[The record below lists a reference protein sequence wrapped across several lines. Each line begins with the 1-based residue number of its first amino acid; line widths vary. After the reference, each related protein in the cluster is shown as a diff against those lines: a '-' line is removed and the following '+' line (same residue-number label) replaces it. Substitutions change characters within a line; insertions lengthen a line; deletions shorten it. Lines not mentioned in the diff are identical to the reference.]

1 MDRKVKTL
9 LKGAGLERLV
19 GGELPAEM
27 RQRAIENKR
36 QARTDEEA
44 KYQAWLKEHGK
55 TDTTANLQGDEAI
68 MSRSTDPTYQQ
79 YRREQE
85 QARNTPEAL
94 TSKATADIEDAK
106 KKLAEPMYNL
116 EGKINIKEARAFG
129 LPRDAKFKDLVAAV
143 EAAKAKGELNQD
155 QRNYSGRVETY
166 KSFTA
171 RANQSVEAATDL
183 QKGRVE
189 AANKD
194 ELKRLG
200 LQEGATPEMI
210 ANARAGEAGKLKEQY
225 FTEKARKE
233 RLDEWRDIEASENR
247 RIREQ
252 MVEAKKFLQSKLTDD
267 KVANLDWLRMDR
279 EMSNGEILRK
289 QIYAL
294 QESAFR
300 NGLETPEEYVEAY
313 NSGKPLPYEA
323 EPDKRKPIVVF
334 DAEKATDEQMKEL
347 ESKIGFFDKV
357 GHYGLVGSLML
368 ADIAAEVL
376 PYIMPAFGTALSLG
390 WKAFAPEGSMNYQEG
405 TVGQKF
411 GRLGLSIVED
421 GVKKLIGL
429 GQRKRRRM
437 MTKMMDDEVK
447 LHGGARYVFTIDGA
461 RQYKDW
467 IDRNIKIEHHT
478 LTELNNL
485 KTILTNGTN
494 IPADQIQKVVLEF
507 GINWNRA
514 SRMLLEMTA
523 EGESAP
529 RLGFEPEKA
538 RKRASGRGRGQAS
551 GFVMRMMAE
560 NKKKHK
566 GQYKNPSTNDYASSM
581 KSFRAFDYSKM
592 DKPSKFL
599 KEHFSGEPVPFV
611 SKRAEKKAEDTALAS
626 IRASKMSQ
634 ADAKAKM
641 EEARKK
647 IGEKPQYQILYNAFR
662 RYVSV

>member
-19 GGELPAEM
+19 GGELPVDM

-55 TDTTANLQGDEAI
+55 VDATANLQGDEAI

-85 QARNTPEAL
+85 QARYTPEAL

-106 KKLAEPMYNL
+106 KKLADPMYNL
-116 EGKINIKEARAFG
+116 EGKIAPKEAIAFG
-129 LPRDAKFKDLVAAV
+129 LPRDAKFKDLIAAV
-143 EAAKAKGELNQD
+143 EAAKANGELNQN
-155 QRNYSGRVETY
+155 QRNYSGRVENY
-166 KSFTA
+166 KALTA

-225 FTEKARKE
+225 FNEKAAKE

-247 RIREQ
+247 RIKEQ
-252 MVEAKKFLQSKLTDD
+252 MFEAKKFLQSKLTDD
-267 KVANLDWLRMDR
+267 KVANLDWIRMDR
-279 EMSNGEILRK
+279 EMSNGEVLRK

-447 LHGGARYVFTIDGA
+447 LHGG
-461 RQYKDW
+461 
-467 IDRNIKIEHHT
+467 
-478 LTELNNL
+478 
-485 KTILTNGTN
+485 
-494 IPADQIQKVVLEF
+494 
-507 GINWNRA
+507 
-514 SRMLLEMTA
+514 
-523 EGESAP
+523 
-529 RLGFEPEKA
+529 
-538 RKRASGRGRGQAS
+538 RGQAS

-566 GQYKNPSTNDYASSM
+566 GQYKNPSTNDYGSSM
-581 KSFRAFDYSKM
+581 KSFRAFDYAKM
-592 DKPSKFL
+592 ENPSKFL
-599 KEHFSGEPVPFV
+599 TEHFSGEPVPFV
-611 SKRAEKKAEDTALAS
+611 SRRAEKKAEDTALAS

>member
-19 GGELPAEM
+19 GGELPVDM

-55 TDTTANLQGDEAI
+55 VDATANLQGDEAI

-85 QARNTPEAL
+85 QARYTPEAL

-106 KKLAEPMYNL
+106 KKLADPMYNL
-116 EGKINIKEARAFG
+116 EGKIAPKEAIAFG
-129 LPRDAKFKDLVAAV
+129 LPRDAKFKDLIAAV
-143 EAAKAKGELNQD
+143 EAAKAKGELNQN
-155 QRNYSGRVETY
+155 QRNYSGRVENY
-166 KSFTA
+166 KALTA

-225 FTEKARKE
+225 FNEKAAKE

-247 RIREQ
+247 RIKEQ
-252 MVEAKKFLQSKLTDD
+252 MFEAKKFLQSKLTDD
-267 KVANLDWLRMDR
+267 KVANLDWIRMDR

-289 QIYAL
+289 QIYSL

-376 PYIMPAFGTALSLG
+376 PYVMPAFGTALSLG

-447 LHGGARYVFTIDGA
+447 LHGG
-461 RQYKDW
+461 
-467 IDRNIKIEHHT
+467 
-478 LTELNNL
+478 
-485 KTILTNGTN
+485 
-494 IPADQIQKVVLEF
+494 
-507 GINWNRA
+507 
-514 SRMLLEMTA
+514 
-523 EGESAP
+523 
-529 RLGFEPEKA
+529 
-538 RKRASGRGRGQAS
+538 RGQAS

-566 GQYKNPSTNDYASSM
+566 GQYKNPSTNDYGSSM
-581 KSFRAFDYSKM
+581 KSFRAFDYAKM
-592 DKPSKFL
+592 ENPSKFL
-599 KEHFSGEPVPFV
+599 TEHFSGEPVPFV
-611 SKRAEKKAEDTALAS
+611 SRRAEKKAEDTALAS

>member
-19 GGELPAEM
+19 GGELPVDM

-55 TDTTANLQGDEAI
+55 VDATANLQGDEAI

-85 QARNTPEAL
+85 QARYTPEAL

-106 KKLAEPMYNL
+106 KKLADPMYNL
-116 EGKINIKEARAFG
+116 EGKIAPKEAIAFG
-129 LPRDAKFKDLVAAV
+129 LPRDAKFKDLIAAV
-143 EAAKAKGELNQD
+143 EAAKANGELNQN
-155 QRNYSGRVETY
+155 QRNYSGRVENY
-166 KSFTA
+166 KALTA

-225 FTEKARKE
+225 FNEKAAKE
-233 RLDEWRDIEASENR
+233 RLDEWRDIEYRENK
-247 RIREQ
+247 RIKEQ
-252 MVEAKKFLQSKLTDD
+252 MVEAKKFLRSKLTDD
-267 KVANLDWLRMDR
+267 KVANLDWIRMDR
-279 EMSNGEILRK
+279 EMSNGEVLRK

-376 PYIMPAFGTALSLG
+376 PYVMPAFGTALSLG

-447 LHGGARYVFTIDGA
+447 LHGG
-461 RQYKDW
+461 
-467 IDRNIKIEHHT
+467 
-478 LTELNNL
+478 
-485 KTILTNGTN
+485 
-494 IPADQIQKVVLEF
+494 
-507 GINWNRA
+507 
-514 SRMLLEMTA
+514 
-523 EGESAP
+523 
-529 RLGFEPEKA
+529 
-538 RKRASGRGRGQAS
+538 RGQAS

-566 GQYKNPSTNDYASSM
+566 GQYKNPSTNDYGSSM
-581 KSFRAFDYSKM
+581 KSFRAFDYAKM
-592 DKPSKFL
+592 ENPSKFL
-599 KEHFSGEPVPFV
+599 TEHFSGEPVPFV
-611 SKRAEKKAEDTALAS
+611 SRRAEKKAEDTALAS

>member
-19 GGELPAEM
+19 GGELPVDM

-55 TDTTANLQGDEAI
+55 VDATANLQGDEAI

-85 QARNTPEAL
+85 QARYTPEAL

-106 KKLAEPMYNL
+106 KKLADPMYNL
-116 EGKINIKEARAFG
+116 EGKIAPKEAIAFG
-129 LPRDAKFKDLVAAV
+129 LPRDAKFKDLIAAV
-143 EAAKAKGELNQD
+143 EAAKANGELNQN
-155 QRNYSGRVETY
+155 QRNYSGRVENY
-166 KSFTA
+166 KALTA

-225 FTEKARKE
+225 FNEKAAKE
-233 RLDEWRDIEASENR
+233 RLDEWRDIEYRENK
-247 RIREQ
+247 RIKEQ
-252 MVEAKKFLQSKLTDD
+252 MVEAKKFLRSKLTDD

-279 EMSNGEILRK
+279 EMSNGEVLRK

-376 PYIMPAFGTALSLG
+376 PYVMPAFGTALSLG

-447 LHGGARYVFTIDGA
+447 LHGG
-461 RQYKDW
+461 
-467 IDRNIKIEHHT
+467 
-478 LTELNNL
+478 
-485 KTILTNGTN
+485 
-494 IPADQIQKVVLEF
+494 
-507 GINWNRA
+507 
-514 SRMLLEMTA
+514 
-523 EGESAP
+523 
-529 RLGFEPEKA
+529 
-538 RKRASGRGRGQAS
+538 RGQAS

-566 GQYKNPSTNDYASSM
+566 GQYKNPSTNDYGSSM
-581 KSFRAFDYSKM
+581 KSFRAFDYAKM
-592 DKPSKFL
+592 ENPSKFL
-599 KEHFSGEPVPFV
+599 TEHFSGEPVPFV
-611 SKRAEKKAEDTALAS
+611 SRRAEKKAEDTALAS

>member
-19 GGELPAEM
+19 GGEM
-27 RQRAIENKR
+27 RQRAVENKR

-55 TDTTANLQGDEAI
+55 VDTTANLQGDEAL

-85 QARNTPEAL
+85 QARYTPEGL
-94 TSKATADIEDAK
+94 TAKATADIEDAK
-106 KKLAEPMYNL
+106 KKLADPMYNL
-116 EGKINIKEARAFG
+116 EGKINLKEAKAFG
-129 LPRDAKFKDLVAAV
+129 LPRDAKFKDFIAAV
-143 EAAKAKGELNQD
+143 EAAKASGELNQN
-155 QRNYSGRVETY
+155 QKNYSGRVEGY
-166 KSFTA
+166 KALTA
-171 RANQSVEAATDL
+171 QANQSVEAATDL

-225 FTEKARKE
+225 FNEKAAKE

-267 KVANLDWLRMDR
+267 KVANLDWIRMDR

-376 PYIMPAFGTALSLG
+376 PYVMPAFGTALSLG

-447 LHGGARYVFTIDGA
+447 LHGG
-461 RQYKDW
+461 
-467 IDRNIKIEHHT
+467 
-478 LTELNNL
+478 
-485 KTILTNGTN
+485 
-494 IPADQIQKVVLEF
+494 
-507 GINWNRA
+507 
-514 SRMLLEMTA
+514 
-523 EGESAP
+523 
-529 RLGFEPEKA
+529 
-538 RKRASGRGRGQAS
+538 RGQAS

-566 GQYKNPSTNDYASSM
+566 GQYKNPSTNDYGSSM

-592 DKPSKFL
+592 ENPSKFL

>member
-19 GGELPAEM
+19 GGELPVDM

-36 QARTDEEA
+36 QARTLEEA

-55 TDTTANLQGDEAI
+55 VDATANLQGDEAI

-85 QARNTPEAL
+85 QARYTPEAL

-106 KKLAEPMYNL
+106 KKLADPMYNL
-116 EGKINIKEARAFG
+116 EGKIAPKEAIAFG
-129 LPRDAKFKDLVAAV
+129 LPRDAKFKDLIAAV
-143 EAAKAKGELNQD
+143 EAAKANGELNQN
-155 QRNYSGRVETY
+155 QRNYSGRVENY
-166 KSFTA
+166 KALTA

-210 ANARAGEAGKLKEQY
+210 ANARAGEAAKGKEQY
-225 FTEKARKE
+225 FNEKAAKE

-247 RIREQ
+247 RIKEQ
-252 MVEAKKFLQSKLTDD
+252 MFEAKKFLQSKLTDD
-267 KVANLDWLRMDR
+267 KVANLDWIRMDR

-289 QIYAL
+289 QIYSL

-300 NGLETPEEYVEAY
+300 NGLDTPEEYVEAY

-376 PYIMPAFGTALSLG
+376 PYVMPAFGTALSLG

-447 LHGGARYVFTIDGA
+447 LHGG
-461 RQYKDW
+461 
-467 IDRNIKIEHHT
+467 
-478 LTELNNL
+478 
-485 KTILTNGTN
+485 
-494 IPADQIQKVVLEF
+494 
-507 GINWNRA
+507 
-514 SRMLLEMTA
+514 
-523 EGESAP
+523 
-529 RLGFEPEKA
+529 
-538 RKRASGRGRGQAS
+538 RGQAS

-566 GQYKNPSTNDYASSM
+566 GQYKNPSTNDYGSSM

-592 DKPSKFL
+592 ENPSKFL
-599 KEHFSGEPVPFV
+599 TEHFSGEPVPFV
-611 SKRAEKKAEDTALAS
+611 SRRAEKKAEDTALAS

-647 IGEKPQYQILYNAFR
+647 IGEKPQYQILYNAVR

>member
-19 GGELPAEM
+19 GGELPVDM

-55 TDTTANLQGDEAI
+55 VDATANLQGDEAI

-85 QARNTPEAL
+85 QARYTPEAL

-106 KKLAEPMYNL
+106 KKLADPMYNL
-116 EGKINIKEARAFG
+116 EGKIAPKEAIAFG
-129 LPRDAKFKDLVAAV
+129 LPRDAKFKDLIAAV
-143 EAAKAKGELNQD
+143 EAAKANGELNQN
-155 QRNYSGRVETY
+155 QRNYSGRVENY
-166 KSFTA
+166 KALTA

-225 FTEKARKE
+225 FNEKAAKE
-233 RLDEWRDIEASENR
+233 RLDEWRDIEYRENK
-247 RIREQ
+247 RIKEQ
-252 MVEAKKFLQSKLTDD
+252 MFEAKKFLQSKLTDD
-267 KVANLDWLRMDR
+267 KVANLDWIRMDR
-279 EMSNGEILRK
+279 EMSNGEVLRK

-376 PYIMPAFGTALSLG
+376 PYVMPAFGTALSLG

-447 LHGGARYVFTIDGA
+447 LHGG
-461 RQYKDW
+461 
-467 IDRNIKIEHHT
+467 
-478 LTELNNL
+478 
-485 KTILTNGTN
+485 
-494 IPADQIQKVVLEF
+494 
-507 GINWNRA
+507 
-514 SRMLLEMTA
+514 
-523 EGESAP
+523 
-529 RLGFEPEKA
+529 
-538 RKRASGRGRGQAS
+538 RGQAS

-566 GQYKNPSTNDYASSM
+566 GQYKNPSTNDYGSSM
-581 KSFRAFDYSKM
+581 KSFRAFDYAKM
-592 DKPSKFL
+592 ENPSKFL
-599 KEHFSGEPVPFV
+599 TEHFSGEPVPFV
-611 SKRAEKKAEDTALAS
+611 SRRAEKKAEDTALAS

>member
-19 GGELPAEM
+19 GGELPVDM

-55 TDTTANLQGDEAI
+55 VDATANLQGDEAI

-85 QARNTPEAL
+85 QARYTPEAL

-106 KKLAEPMYNL
+106 KKLADPMYNL
-116 EGKINIKEARAFG
+116 EGKIAPKEAIAFG
-129 LPRDAKFKDLVAAV
+129 LPRDAKFKDLIAAV
-143 EAAKAKGELNQD
+143 EAAKSKGELNQN
-155 QRNYSGRVETY
+155 QRNYSGRVENY
-166 KSFTA
+166 KALTA

-225 FTEKARKE
+225 FNEKAAKE

-247 RIREQ
+247 RIKEQ
-252 MVEAKKFLQSKLTDD
+252 MVEAKKFLRSKLTDD
-267 KVANLDWLRMDR
+267 KVANLDWIRMDR
-279 EMSNGEILRK
+279 EMSNGEVLRK

-376 PYIMPAFGTALSLG
+376 PYVMPAFGTALSLG

-447 LHGGARYVFTIDGA
+447 LHGG
-461 RQYKDW
+461 
-467 IDRNIKIEHHT
+467 
-478 LTELNNL
+478 
-485 KTILTNGTN
+485 
-494 IPADQIQKVVLEF
+494 
-507 GINWNRA
+507 
-514 SRMLLEMTA
+514 
-523 EGESAP
+523 
-529 RLGFEPEKA
+529 
-538 RKRASGRGRGQAS
+538 RGQAS

-566 GQYKNPSTNDYASSM
+566 GQYKNPSTNDYGSSM
-581 KSFRAFDYSKM
+581 KSFRAFDYAKM
-592 DKPSKFL
+592 ENPSKFL
-599 KEHFSGEPVPFV
+599 TEHFSGEPVPFV
-611 SKRAEKKAEDTALAS
+611 SRRAEKKAEDTALAS

>member
-19 GGELPAEM
+19 GGELPVDM

-55 TDTTANLQGDEAI
+55 VDATANLQGDEAI

-85 QARNTPEAL
+85 QARYTPEAL

-106 KKLAEPMYNL
+106 KKLADPMYNL
-116 EGKINIKEARAFG
+116 EGKIAPKEAIAFG
-129 LPRDAKFKDLVAAV
+129 LPRDAKFKDLIAAV
-143 EAAKAKGELNQD
+143 EAAKANGELNQN
-155 QRNYSGRVETY
+155 QRNYSGRVENY
-166 KSFTA
+166 KALTA

-225 FTEKARKE
+225 FNEKAAKE

-247 RIREQ
+247 RIKEQ
-252 MVEAKKFLQSKLTDD
+252 MFEAKKFLQSKLTDD
-267 KVANLDWLRMDR
+267 KVANLDWIRMDR
-279 EMSNGEILRK
+279 EMSNGEVLRK

-376 PYIMPAFGTALSLG
+376 PYVMPAFGTALSLG

-447 LHGGARYVFTIDGA
+447 LHGG
-461 RQYKDW
+461 
-467 IDRNIKIEHHT
+467 
-478 LTELNNL
+478 
-485 KTILTNGTN
+485 
-494 IPADQIQKVVLEF
+494 
-507 GINWNRA
+507 
-514 SRMLLEMTA
+514 
-523 EGESAP
+523 
-529 RLGFEPEKA
+529 
-538 RKRASGRGRGQAS
+538 RGQAS

-560 NKKKHK
+560 NKKKHN
-566 GQYKNPSTNDYASSM
+566 GQYKNPSTNDYGSSM
-581 KSFRAFDYSKM
+581 KSFRAFDYAKM
-592 DKPSKFL
+592 ENPSKFL
-599 KEHFSGEPVPFV
+599 TEHFSGEPVPFV
-611 SKRAEKKAEDTALAS
+611 SRRAEKKAEDTALAS

>member
-19 GGELPAEM
+19 GGELPVDM

-55 TDTTANLQGDEAI
+55 VDATANLQGDEAI

-85 QARNTPEAL
+85 QARYTPEAL

-106 KKLAEPMYNL
+106 KKLADPMYNL
-116 EGKINIKEARAFG
+116 EGKIAPKEAIAFG
-129 LPRDAKFKDLVAAV
+129 LPRDAKFKDLIAAV
-143 EAAKAKGELNQD
+143 EAAKANGELNQN
-155 QRNYSGRVETY
+155 QRNYSGRVENY
-166 KSFTA
+166 KALTA

-225 FTEKARKE
+225 FNEKAAKE

-247 RIREQ
+247 RIKEQ
-252 MVEAKKFLQSKLTDD
+252 MFEAKKFLQSKLTDD
-267 KVANLDWLRMDR
+267 KVANLDWIRMDR

-289 QIYAL
+289 QIYSL

-376 PYIMPAFGTALSLG
+376 PYVMPAFGTALSLG

-447 LHGGARYVFTIDGA
+447 LHGG
-461 RQYKDW
+461 
-467 IDRNIKIEHHT
+467 
-478 LTELNNL
+478 
-485 KTILTNGTN
+485 
-494 IPADQIQKVVLEF
+494 
-507 GINWNRA
+507 
-514 SRMLLEMTA
+514 
-523 EGESAP
+523 
-529 RLGFEPEKA
+529 
-538 RKRASGRGRGQAS
+538 RGQAS

-566 GQYKNPSTNDYASSM
+566 GQYKNPSTNDYGSSM
-581 KSFRAFDYSKM
+581 KSFRAFDYAKM
-592 DKPSKFL
+592 ENPSKFL
-599 KEHFSGEPVPFV
+599 TEHFSGEPVPFV
-611 SKRAEKKAEDTALAS
+611 SRRAEKKAEDTALAS

>member
-19 GGELPAEM
+19 GGELPVDM

-55 TDTTANLQGDEAI
+55 VDATANLQGDEAI

-85 QARNTPEAL
+85 QARYTPEAL

-106 KKLAEPMYNL
+106 KKLADPMYNL
-116 EGKINIKEARAFG
+116 EGKIAPKEAIAFG
-129 LPRDAKFKDLVAAV
+129 LPRDAKFKDLIAAV
-143 EAAKAKGELNQD
+143 EAAKAKGELNQN
-155 QRNYSGRVETY
+155 QRNYSGRVENY
-166 KSFTA
+166 KALTA

-225 FTEKARKE
+225 FNEKAAKE

-247 RIREQ
+247 RIKEQ
-252 MVEAKKFLQSKLTDD
+252 MFEAKKFLQSKLTDD

-279 EMSNGEILRK
+279 EMSNGEVLRK

-376 PYIMPAFGTALSLG
+376 PYVMPAFGTALSLG

-447 LHGGARYVFTIDGA
+447 LHGG
-461 RQYKDW
+461 
-467 IDRNIKIEHHT
+467 
-478 LTELNNL
+478 
-485 KTILTNGTN
+485 
-494 IPADQIQKVVLEF
+494 
-507 GINWNRA
+507 
-514 SRMLLEMTA
+514 
-523 EGESAP
+523 
-529 RLGFEPEKA
+529 
-538 RKRASGRGRGQAS
+538 RGQAS

-566 GQYKNPSTNDYASSM
+566 GQYKNPSTNDYGSSM
-581 KSFRAFDYSKM
+581 KSFRAFDYAKM
-592 DKPSKFL
+592 ENPSKFL
-599 KEHFSGEPVPFV
+599 TEHFSGEPVPFV
-611 SKRAEKKAEDTALAS
+611 SRRAEKKAEDTALAS

>member
-9 LKGAGLERLV
+9 LKGAGLEHLV

-27 RQRAIENKR
+27 RQ
-36 QARTDEEA
+36 ARETEET

-55 TDTTANLQGDEAI
+55 VDTTANLQGDEAL
-68 MSRSTDPTYQQ
+68 MSRSTDPTYQL

-85 QARNTPEAL
+85 QARNTPDAARA
-94 TSKATADIEDAK
+94 KATADIEDAK

-116 EGKINIKEARAFG
+116 EGKINLKEARAFG
-129 LPRDAKFKDLVAAV
+129 LPRDAKLKDLVAAV

-155 QRNYSGRVETY
+155 QRNYSGRVEAY

-171 RANQSVEAATDL
+171 RVQQTPEQALMKQYQSASAVNQE
-183 QKGRVE
+183 
-189 AANKD
+189 
-194 ELKRLG
+194 ELRRLG
-200 LQEGATPEMI
+200 LQTGVNYTPEQI
-210 ANARAGEAGKLKEQY
+210 AQARAGEAGKLGEQY
-225 FTEKARKE
+225 FNEKAAKE
-233 RLDEWRDIEASENR
+233 RLDEWRSIEASENR
-247 RIREQ
+247 RIKEQ
-252 MVEAKKFLQSKLTDD
+252 MFEAKKFLKSKLTDD
-267 KVANLDWLRMDR
+267 KVANLDWIRMDE
-279 EMSNGEILRK
+279 EMVNGEYLRK

-323 EPDKRKPIVVF
+323 EPDRRKPIVVF
-334 DAEKATDEQMKEL
+334 DAEKATDEHMKEL
-347 ESKIGFFDKV
+347 ESQISFIDKV
-357 GHYGLVGSLML
+357 GHYGVVGGLML

-411 GRLGLSIVED
+411 GRLGLSIVET

-429 GQRKRRRM
+429 GQQKRRKQ

-447 LHGGARYVFTIDGA
+447 LHGSGKYVFTIDGA
-461 RQYKDW
+461 SQYQNW
-467 IDRNIKIEHHT
+467 IDRNVKIEHHT

-485 KTILTNGTN
+485 KTILTNGSN

-507 GINWNRA
+507 GTNWNRA
-514 SRMLLEMTA
+514 CRMLLDMTE
-523 EGESAP
+523 EGESAS
-529 RLGFEPEKA
+529 RLGFGPSMV

-566 GQYKNPSTNDYASSM
+566 GQYKNPSTNDYGSSM

-592 DKPSKFL
+592 ETPSKFL

-662 RYVSV
+662 RYVLQ

>member
-19 GGELPAEM
+19 GGELPVDM

-55 TDTTANLQGDEAI
+55 VDATANLQGDEAI

-85 QARNTPEAL
+85 QARYTPEAL

-106 KKLAEPMYNL
+106 KKLADPMYNL
-116 EGKINIKEARAFG
+116 EGKIAPKEAIAFG
-129 LPRDAKFKDLVAAV
+129 LPRDAKFKDLIAAV
-143 EAAKAKGELNQD
+143 EAAKANGELNQN
-155 QRNYSGRVETY
+155 QRNYSGRVENY
-166 KSFTA
+166 KALTA
-171 RANQSVEAATDL
+171 RANQSVEQATDL

-225 FTEKARKE
+225 FNEKAAKE

-247 RIREQ
+247 RIKEQ
-252 MVEAKKFLQSKLTDD
+252 MFEAKKFLQSKLTDD
-267 KVANLDWLRMDR
+267 KVANLDWIRMDR
-279 EMSNGEILRK
+279 EMSNGEVLRK

-376 PYIMPAFGTALSLG
+376 PYVMPAFGTALSLG

-447 LHGGARYVFTIDGA
+447 LHGG
-461 RQYKDW
+461 
-467 IDRNIKIEHHT
+467 
-478 LTELNNL
+478 
-485 KTILTNGTN
+485 
-494 IPADQIQKVVLEF
+494 
-507 GINWNRA
+507 
-514 SRMLLEMTA
+514 
-523 EGESAP
+523 
-529 RLGFEPEKA
+529 
-538 RKRASGRGRGQAS
+538 RGQAS

-566 GQYKNPSTNDYASSM
+566 GQYKNPSTNDYGSSM
-581 KSFRAFDYSKM
+581 KSFRAFDYAKM
-592 DKPSKFL
+592 ENPSKFL
-599 KEHFSGEPVPFV
+599 TEHFSGEPVPFV
-611 SKRAEKKAEDTALAS
+611 SRRAEKKAEDTALAS

>member
-19 GGELPAEM
+19 GGELPVDM

-55 TDTTANLQGDEAI
+55 VDATANLQGDEAI

-85 QARNTPEAL
+85 QARYTPEAL

-116 EGKINIKEARAFG
+116 EGKIAPKEAIAFG
-129 LPRDAKFKDLVAAV
+129 LPRDAKFKDLIAAV
-143 EAAKAKGELNQD
+143 EAAKANGELNQN
-155 QRNYSGRVETY
+155 QRNYSGRVENY
-166 KSFTA
+166 KALTA

-225 FTEKARKE
+225 FNEKAAKE

-247 RIREQ
+247 RIKEQ
-252 MVEAKKFLQSKLTDD
+252 MFEAKKFLQSKLTDD
-267 KVANLDWLRMDR
+267 KVANLDWIRMDR
-279 EMSNGEILRK
+279 EMSNGEVLRK

-376 PYIMPAFGTALSLG
+376 PYVMPAFGTALSLG

-447 LHGGARYVFTIDGA
+447 LHGG
-461 RQYKDW
+461 
-467 IDRNIKIEHHT
+467 
-478 LTELNNL
+478 
-485 KTILTNGTN
+485 
-494 IPADQIQKVVLEF
+494 
-507 GINWNRA
+507 
-514 SRMLLEMTA
+514 
-523 EGESAP
+523 
-529 RLGFEPEKA
+529 
-538 RKRASGRGRGQAS
+538 RGQAS

-566 GQYKNPSTNDYASSM
+566 GQYKNPSTNDYGSSM
-581 KSFRAFDYSKM
+581 KSFRAFDYAKM
-592 DKPSKFL
+592 ENPSKFL
-599 KEHFSGEPVPFV
+599 TEHFSGEPVPFV
-611 SKRAEKKAEDTALAS
+611 SRRAEKKAEDTALAS

>member
-9 LKGAGLERLV
+9 LKGAGLERLI
-19 GGELPAEM
+19 GGELPVDM
-27 RQRAIENKR
+27 RQRAIENKQ
-36 QARTDEEA
+36 QARTLEEA

-85 QARNTPEAL
+85 QARYTPEAL
-94 TSKATADIEDAK
+94 TSKATADIEEAK
-106 KKLAEPMYNL
+106 KKLADPMYNL
-116 EGKINIKEARAFG
+116 EGKINLKEAKAFG
-129 LPRDAKFKDLVAAV
+129 LPRDAKFKDLIAAF
-143 EAAKAKGELNQD
+143 EAAKASGGLNQN
-155 QRNYSGRVETY
+155 QQNYSGRAEAY

-171 RANQSVEAATDL
+171 RANQSVEAATGL

-225 FTEKARKE
+225 FNEKAAKE
-233 RLDEWRDIEASENR
+233 RLDEWRSIEASENK
-247 RIREQ
+247 RIKEQ
-252 MVEAKKFLQSKLTDD
+252 MFEAKKFLRSKLTDD
-267 KVANLDWLRMDR
+267 KVANLDWIRMDQ
-279 EMSNGEILRK
+279 EMVNGEYLRK

-323 EPDKRKPIVVF
+323 EPDKRKPIVIF
-334 DAEKATDEQMKEL
+334 DAEKATDEHMKEL
-347 ESKIGFFDKV
+347 ESQISFIDKV
-357 GHYGLVGSLML
+357 GHYGVVGGLML

-411 GRLGLSIVED
+411 GRLGLSIVET

-429 GQRKRRRM
+429 GQQKRRKQ

-447 LHGGARYVFTIDGA
+447 LHGGARHSFTKDGLK
-461 RQYKDW
+461 QYKEW
-467 IDRNIKIEHHT
+467 ITRSIKIEHIS

-485 KTILTNGTN
+485 KTILTNGTD
-494 IPADQIQKVVLEF
+494 IPASEIQKVVLEF
-507 GINWNRA
+507 GTDWNRA
-514 SRMLLEMTA
+514 INTMVDLTQ
-523 EGESAP
+523 EGNSSSTIAFP
-529 RLGFEPEKA
+529 PQPV

-566 GQYKNPSTNDYASSM
+566 GQYKNPSTNDYGSSM

-592 DKPSKFL
+592 ENPSKFL

>member
-9 LKGAGLERLV
+9 LKGAGLERLI
-19 GGELPAEM
+19 GGELPVDM

-36 QARTDEEA
+36 QARTLEEA

-55 TDTTANLQGDEAI
+55 VDATANLQGDEAI

-85 QARNTPEAL
+85 QARYTPEAL

-106 KKLAEPMYNL
+106 KKLADPMYNL
-116 EGKINIKEARAFG
+116 EGKIAPKEAIAFG
-129 LPRDAKFKDLVAAV
+129 LPRDAKFKDLIAAV
-143 EAAKAKGELNQD
+143 EAAKANGELNQN
-155 QRNYSGRVETY
+155 QRNYSGRVENY
-166 KSFTA
+166 KALTA

-225 FTEKARKE
+225 FNEKAAKE

-247 RIREQ
+247 RIKEQ
-252 MVEAKKFLQSKLTDD
+252 MFEAKKFLQSKLTDD
-267 KVANLDWLRMDR
+267 KVANLDWIRMDR
-279 EMSNGEILRK
+279 EMSNGEVLRK

-376 PYIMPAFGTALSLG
+376 PYVMPAFGTALSLG

-447 LHGGARYVFTIDGA
+447 LHGG
-461 RQYKDW
+461 
-467 IDRNIKIEHHT
+467 
-478 LTELNNL
+478 
-485 KTILTNGTN
+485 
-494 IPADQIQKVVLEF
+494 
-507 GINWNRA
+507 
-514 SRMLLEMTA
+514 
-523 EGESAP
+523 
-529 RLGFEPEKA
+529 
-538 RKRASGRGRGQAS
+538 RGQAS

-566 GQYKNPSTNDYASSM
+566 GQYKNPSTNDYGSSM
-581 KSFRAFDYSKM
+581 KSFRAFDYAKM
-592 DKPSKFL
+592 ENPSKFL
-599 KEHFSGEPVPFV
+599 TEHFSGEPVPFV
-611 SKRAEKKAEDTALAS
+611 SRRAEKKAEDTALAS

>member
-9 LKGAGLERLV
+9 LKGAGLEHLV

-27 RQRAIENKR
+27 RQRAIENQR
-36 QARTDEEA
+36 QARTLEEA

-55 TDTTANLQGDEAI
+55 VDTTANLQGDEAI

-85 QARNTPEAL
+85 QARYTPEAL

-106 KKLAEPMYNL
+106 KKLADPMYNL
-116 EGKINIKEARAFG
+116 EGKINIKEAKAFG
-129 LPRDAKFKDLVAAV
+129 LPRDAKLKDLVAAV

-155 QRNYSGRVETY
+155 QRNYSGRAEAY

-171 RANQSVEAATDL
+171 RANQSVEEAATL

-225 FTEKARKE
+225 FNEKAAKE
-233 RLDEWRDIEASENR
+233 RLDEWRQIEASENR
-247 RIREQ
+247 RIKEQ
-252 MVEAKKFLQSKLTDD
+252 MFEAKKFLRSKLTDD
-267 KVANLDWLRMDR
+267 KVANLDWIRMDQ
-279 EMSNGEILRK
+279 EMVNGEYLRK
-289 QIYAL
+289 QIYSL

-334 DAEKATDEQMKEL
+334 DAEKATDEHMKEL
-347 ESKIGFFDKV
+347 ESQISFIDKV
-357 GHYGLVGSLML
+357 GHYGVVGGLML

-411 GRLGLSIVED
+411 GRLGLSIVET

-429 GQRKRRRM
+429 GQQKRRRM
-437 MTKMMDDEVK
+437 MTKMMDDEVE
-447 LHGGARYVFTIDGA
+447 LHG
-461 RQYKDW
+461 
-467 IDRNIKIEHHT
+467 
-478 LTELNNL
+478 
-485 KTILTNGTN
+485 
-494 IPADQIQKVVLEF
+494 
-507 GINWNRA
+507 
-514 SRMLLEMTA
+514 
-523 EGESAP
+523 
-529 RLGFEPEKA
+529 
-538 RKRASGRGRGQAS
+538 GRGQAS

-566 GQYKNPSTNDYASSM
+566 GQYKNPSTNDYGSSM

-592 DKPSKFL
+592 ENPSKFL

>member
-19 GGELPAEM
+19 GGELPVDM

-55 TDTTANLQGDEAI
+55 VDATANLQGDEAI

-85 QARNTPEAL
+85 QARYTPEAL

-106 KKLAEPMYNL
+106 KKLADPMYNL
-116 EGKINIKEARAFG
+116 EGKIAPKEAIAFG
-129 LPRDAKFKDLVAAV
+129 LPRDAKFKDLIAAV
-143 EAAKAKGELNQD
+143 EAAKANGELNQN
-155 QRNYSGRVETY
+155 QRNYSGRVENY
-166 KSFTA
+166 KALTA

-225 FTEKARKE
+225 FNEKAAKE

-247 RIREQ
+247 RIKEQ
-252 MVEAKKFLQSKLTDD
+252 MFEAKKFLQSKLTDD
-267 KVANLDWLRMDR
+267 KVANLDWIRMDR
-279 EMSNGEILRK
+279 EMSNGEVLRK

-376 PYIMPAFGTALSLG
+376 PYVMPAFGTALSLG

-447 LHGGARYVFTIDGA
+447 LHGG
-461 RQYKDW
+461 
-467 IDRNIKIEHHT
+467 
-478 LTELNNL
+478 
-485 KTILTNGTN
+485 
-494 IPADQIQKVVLEF
+494 
-507 GINWNRA
+507 
-514 SRMLLEMTA
+514 
-523 EGESAP
+523 
-529 RLGFEPEKA
+529 
-538 RKRASGRGRGQAS
+538 RGQAS

-566 GQYKNPSTNDYASSM
+566 GQYKNPSTNDYGSSM
-581 KSFRAFDYSKM
+581 KSFRAFDYAKM
-592 DKPSKFL
+592 ENPSKFL
-599 KEHFSGEPVPFV
+599 TEHFSGEPVPFV
-611 SKRAEKKAEDTALAS
+611 SRRAEKKAEDTALAS

>member
-1 MDRKVKTL
+1 M
-9 LKGAGLERLV
+9 
-19 GGELPAEM
+19 P
-27 RQRAIENKR
+27 
-36 QARTDEEA
+36 
-44 KYQAWLKEHGK
+44 Y
-55 TDTTANLQGDEAI
+55 
-68 MSRSTDPTYQQ
+68 
-79 YRREQE
+79 
-85 QARNTPEAL
+85 
-94 TSKATADIEDAK
+94 
-106 KKLAEPMYNL
+106 
-116 EGKINIKEARAFG
+116 
-129 LPRDAKFKDLVAAV
+129 KDYLIAAV
-143 EAAKAKGELNQD
+143 EAAKSKGELNQN
-155 QRNYSGRVETY
+155 QRNYSGRVENY
-166 KSFTA
+166 KALTA

-225 FTEKARKE
+225 FNEKAAKE
-233 RLDEWRDIEASENR
+233 RLDEWKDIEASENR
-247 RIREQ
+247 RIKEQ
-252 MVEAKKFLQSKLTDD
+252 MFEAKKFLQSKLTDD
-267 KVANLDWLRMDR
+267 KVANLDWIRMDR
-279 EMSNGEILRK
+279 EMSNGEVLRK

-376 PYIMPAFGTALSLG
+376 PYVMPAFGTALSLG

-447 LHGGARYVFTIDGA
+447 LHGG
-461 RQYKDW
+461 
-467 IDRNIKIEHHT
+467 
-478 LTELNNL
+478 
-485 KTILTNGTN
+485 
-494 IPADQIQKVVLEF
+494 
-507 GINWNRA
+507 
-514 SRMLLEMTA
+514 
-523 EGESAP
+523 
-529 RLGFEPEKA
+529 
-538 RKRASGRGRGQAS
+538 RGQAS

-566 GQYKNPSTNDYASSM
+566 GQYKNPSTNDYGSSM
-581 KSFRAFDYSKM
+581 KSFRAFDYAKM
-592 DKPSKFL
+592 ENPSKFL
-599 KEHFSGEPVPFV
+599 TEHFSGEPVPFV
-611 SKRAEKKAEDTALAS
+611 SRRAEKKAEDTALAS

>member
-19 GGELPAEM
+19 GGELPVDM

-55 TDTTANLQGDEAI
+55 VDATANLQGDEAI

-85 QARNTPEAL
+85 QARYTPEAL

-106 KKLAEPMYNL
+106 KKLADPMYNL
-116 EGKINIKEARAFG
+116 EGKIAPKEAIAFG
-129 LPRDAKFKDLVAAV
+129 LPRDAKFKDLIAAV
-143 EAAKAKGELNQD
+143 EAAKANGELNQN
-155 QRNYSGRVETY
+155 QRNYSGRVENY
-166 KSFTA
+166 KALTA

-225 FTEKARKE
+225 YNEKAAKE
-233 RLDEWRDIEASENR
+233 RLDEWRDIEYRENK
-247 RIREQ
+247 RIKEQ
-252 MVEAKKFLQSKLTDD
+252 MVEAKKFLRSKLTDD

-279 EMSNGEILRK
+279 EMSNGEVLRK

-376 PYIMPAFGTALSLG
+376 PYVMPAFGTALSLG

-447 LHGGARYVFTIDGA
+447 LHGG
-461 RQYKDW
+461 
-467 IDRNIKIEHHT
+467 
-478 LTELNNL
+478 
-485 KTILTNGTN
+485 
-494 IPADQIQKVVLEF
+494 
-507 GINWNRA
+507 
-514 SRMLLEMTA
+514 
-523 EGESAP
+523 
-529 RLGFEPEKA
+529 
-538 RKRASGRGRGQAS
+538 RGQAS

-566 GQYKNPSTNDYASSM
+566 GQYKNPSTNDYGSSM
-581 KSFRAFDYSKM
+581 KSFRAFDYAKM
-592 DKPSKFL
+592 ENPSKFL
-599 KEHFSGEPVPFV
+599 TEHFSGEPVPFV
-611 SKRAEKKAEDTALAS
+611 SRRAEKKAEDTALAS

>member
-19 GGELPAEM
+19 GGELPVDM

-55 TDTTANLQGDEAI
+55 VDATANLQGDEAI

-85 QARNTPEAL
+85 QARYTPEAL

-106 KKLAEPMYNL
+106 KKLADPMYNL
-116 EGKINIKEARAFG
+116 EGKIAPKEAIAFG
-129 LPRDAKFKDLVAAV
+129 LPRDAKFKDLIAAV
-143 EAAKAKGELNQD
+143 EAAKANGELNQN
-155 QRNYSGRVETY
+155 QRNYSGRVENY
-166 KSFTA
+166 KALTA

-225 FTEKARKE
+225 FNEKAAKE

-247 RIREQ
+247 RIKEQ
-252 MVEAKKFLQSKLTDD
+252 MFEAKKFLQSKLTDD
-267 KVANLDWLRMDR
+267 KVANLDWIRMDR
-279 EMSNGEILRK
+279 EMSNGEILRR
-289 QIYAL
+289 QIYSL

-376 PYIMPAFGTALSLG
+376 PYVMPAFGTALSLG

-447 LHGGARYVFTIDGA
+447 LHGG
-461 RQYKDW
+461 
-467 IDRNIKIEHHT
+467 
-478 LTELNNL
+478 
-485 KTILTNGTN
+485 
-494 IPADQIQKVVLEF
+494 
-507 GINWNRA
+507 
-514 SRMLLEMTA
+514 
-523 EGESAP
+523 
-529 RLGFEPEKA
+529 
-538 RKRASGRGRGQAS
+538 RGQAS

-566 GQYKNPSTNDYASSM
+566 GQYKNPSTNDYGSSM
-581 KSFRAFDYSKM
+581 KSFRAFDYAKM
-592 DKPSKFL
+592 ENPSKFL
-599 KEHFSGEPVPFV
+599 TEHFSGEPVPFV
-611 SKRAEKKAEDTALAS
+611 SRRAEKKAEDTALAS

>member
-19 GGELPAEM
+19 GGELPVDM

-55 TDTTANLQGDEAI
+55 VDATANLQGDEAI

-85 QARNTPEAL
+85 QARYTPEAL

-106 KKLAEPMYNL
+106 KKLADPMYNL
-116 EGKINIKEARAFG
+116 EGKIAPKEAIAFG
-129 LPRDAKFKDLVAAV
+129 LPRDAKFKDLIAAV
-143 EAAKAKGELNQD
+143 EAAKAKGELNQN
-155 QRNYSGRVETY
+155 QRNYSGRVENY
-166 KSFTA
+166 KALTA

-225 FTEKARKE
+225 FNEKAAKE

-247 RIREQ
+247 RIKEQ
-252 MVEAKKFLQSKLTDD
+252 MFEAKKFLQSKLTDD
-267 KVANLDWLRMDR
+267 KVANLDWIRMDR
-279 EMSNGEILRK
+279 EMSNGEVLRK

-376 PYIMPAFGTALSLG
+376 PYVMPAFGTALSLG

-411 GRLGLSIVED
+411 GRLGLSIVET

-447 LHGGARYVFTIDGA
+447 LHG
-461 RQYKDW
+461 
-467 IDRNIKIEHHT
+467 
-478 LTELNNL
+478 
-485 KTILTNGTN
+485 
-494 IPADQIQKVVLEF
+494 
-507 GINWNRA
+507 
-514 SRMLLEMTA
+514 
-523 EGESAP
+523 
-529 RLGFEPEKA
+529 
-538 RKRASGRGRGQAS
+538 GRGQAS

-566 GQYKNPSTNDYASSM
+566 GQYKNPSTNDYGSSM
-581 KSFRAFDYSKM
+581 KSFRAFDYAKM
-592 DKPSKFL
+592 ENPSKFL

-611 SKRAEKKAEDTALAS
+611 SRRAEKKAEDTALAS

-662 RYVSV
+662 RYVS

>member
-9 LKGAGLERLV
+9 LKGVGLERLV
-19 GGELPAEM
+19 GGELPVDM

-55 TDTTANLQGDEAI
+55 VDATANLQGDEAI

-85 QARNTPEAL
+85 QARYTPEAL

-106 KKLAEPMYNL
+106 KKLADPMYNL
-116 EGKINIKEARAFG
+116 EGKIAPKEAIAFG
-129 LPRDAKFKDLVAAV
+129 LPRDAKFKDLIAAV
-143 EAAKAKGELNQD
+143 EAAQAKGELNQN
-155 QRNYSGRVETY
+155 QRNYSGRVENY
-166 KSFTA
+166 KALTA

-225 FTEKARKE
+225 FNEKAAKE

-247 RIREQ
+247 RIKEQ
-252 MVEAKKFLQSKLTDD
+252 MFEAKKFLQSKLTDD
-267 KVANLDWLRMDR
+267 KVANLDWIRMDR
-279 EMSNGEILRK
+279 EMSNGEVLRK

-376 PYIMPAFGTALSLG
+376 PYVMPAFGTALSLG

-411 GRLGLSIVED
+411 GRLGLSIVET

-447 LHGGARYVFTIDGA
+447 LHG
-461 RQYKDW
+461 
-467 IDRNIKIEHHT
+467 
-478 LTELNNL
+478 
-485 KTILTNGTN
+485 
-494 IPADQIQKVVLEF
+494 
-507 GINWNRA
+507 
-514 SRMLLEMTA
+514 
-523 EGESAP
+523 
-529 RLGFEPEKA
+529 
-538 RKRASGRGRGQAS
+538 GRGQAS

-566 GQYKNPSTNDYASSM
+566 GQYKNPSTNDYGSSM
-581 KSFRAFDYSKM
+581 KSFRAFDYAKM
-592 DKPSKFL
+592 ENPSKFL
-599 KEHFSGEPVPFV
+599 TEHFSGEPVPFV
-611 SKRAEKKAEDTALAS
+611 SRRAEKKAEDTALAS

>member
-19 GGELPAEM
+19 GGELPVDM

-55 TDTTANLQGDEAI
+55 VDATANLQGDEAI

-85 QARNTPEAL
+85 QARYTPEAL

-106 KKLAEPMYNL
+106 KKLADPMYNL
-116 EGKINIKEARAFG
+116 EGKIAPKEAIAFG
-129 LPRDAKFKDLVAAV
+129 LPRDAKFKDLIAAV
-143 EAAKAKGELNQD
+143 EAAKANGELNQN
-155 QRNYSGRVETY
+155 QRNYSGRVENY
-166 KSFTA
+166 KALTA

-225 FTEKARKE
+225 FNEKAAKE

-247 RIREQ
+247 RIKEQ
-252 MVEAKKFLQSKLTDD
+252 MFEAKKFLQSKLTDD

-279 EMSNGEILRK
+279 EMSNGEVLRK

-376 PYIMPAFGTALSLG
+376 PYVMPAFGTALSLG

-447 LHGGARYVFTIDGA
+447 LHGG
-461 RQYKDW
+461 
-467 IDRNIKIEHHT
+467 
-478 LTELNNL
+478 
-485 KTILTNGTN
+485 
-494 IPADQIQKVVLEF
+494 
-507 GINWNRA
+507 
-514 SRMLLEMTA
+514 
-523 EGESAP
+523 
-529 RLGFEPEKA
+529 
-538 RKRASGRGRGQAS
+538 RGQAS

-566 GQYKNPSTNDYASSM
+566 GQYKNPSTNDYGSSM
-581 KSFRAFDYSKM
+581 KSFRAFDYAKM
-592 DKPSKFL
+592 ENPSKFL
-599 KEHFSGEPVPFV
+599 TEHFSGEPVPFV
-611 SKRAEKKAEDTALAS
+611 SRRAEKKAEDTALAS

>member
-1 MDRKVKTL
+1 MDRKVKML

-19 GGELPAEM
+19 GGELPVDM
-27 RQRAIENKR
+27 RQRAIENR
-36 QARTDEEA
+36 QQARTLEEA

-55 TDTTANLQGDEAI
+55 VDATANLQGDEAI

-85 QARNTPEAL
+85 QARYTPEAL
-94 TSKATADIEDAK
+94 TSKATADIEAAK

-116 EGKINIKEARAFG
+116 EGKINLKEAKAFG
-129 LPRDAKFKDLVAAV
+129 LPRDAKLKDLIAAV
-143 EAAKAKGELNQD
+143 EAAKASGGLNQD
-155 QRNYSGRVETY
+155 QRNYSGRAEVY
-166 KSFTA
+166 KSLTA
-171 RANQSVEAATDL
+171 QANQSVEEATTL
-183 QKGRVE
+183 QKGRIE
-189 AANKD
+189 AADKA

-225 FTEKARKE
+225 FNEKAAKE
-233 RLDEWRDIEASENR
+233 RLDEWRDIEYRENK

-252 MVEAKKFLQSKLTDD
+252 MVEAKKFLRSKLTDD
-267 KVANLDWLRMDR
+267 KVANLDWIRMDQ
-279 EMSNGEILRK
+279 EMVNGEYLRK

-334 DAEKATDEQMKEL
+334 DAEKATDEHMKEL
-347 ESKIGFFDKV
+347 ESQISFIDKV
-357 GHYGLVGSLML
+357 GHYGVVGGLML

-411 GRLGLSIVED
+411 GRLGLSIVET

-429 GQRKRRRM
+429 GQQKRRKQ

-447 LHGGARYVFTIDGA
+447 LHG
-461 RQYKDW
+461 
-467 IDRNIKIEHHT
+467 
-478 LTELNNL
+478 
-485 KTILTNGTN
+485 
-494 IPADQIQKVVLEF
+494 
-507 GINWNRA
+507 
-514 SRMLLEMTA
+514 
-523 EGESAP
+523 
-529 RLGFEPEKA
+529 
-538 RKRASGRGRGQAS
+538 GRGQAS

-566 GQYKNPSTNDYASSM
+566 GQYKNPSTNDYGSSM

-592 DKPSKFL
+592 ENPSKFL